1 MRHEMR
7 VYHFAKI
14 ENGVP
19 VMRDGTPIEIG
30 KKYTVDNIKMC
41 ERGFHGSVDPL
52 DALMY
57 APGSY
62 ISIRELS
69 GKIIKGDD
77 KVVASECVHVVGF
90 DGEEMLRKFAR
101 LCALDVIHLW
111 DAPDVAVRYLKTGDE
126 SIRRAALDAARR
138 AALDA
143 ARRAAWAAALDA
155 ASAARRAALAA
166 ARRAA
171 WAAARNAARYAAWD
185 AASAARRAAL
195 AAARDAAWAKLIKI
209 QSRRLKR
216 MVDYRIKKGM

>member
-1 MRHEMR
+1 MR

-41 ERGFHGSVDPL
+41 EWGFHGSVDPL

-111 DAPDVAVRYLKTGDE
+111 DAPDVVVRYLKTGDE
-126 SIRRAALDAARR
+126 SIRRAALDAA
-138 AALDA
+138 LDA
-143 ARRAAWAAALDA
+143 AGAAALGAAALDV
-155 ASAARRAALAA
+155 
-166 ARRAA
+166 A
-171 WAAARNAARYAAWD
+171 WAAVLDVAMNAARYAARY
-185 AASAARRAAL
+185 AARAAAL
-195 AAARDAAWAKLIKI
+195 DATRDAAWAKLMKI

-216 MVDYRIKKGM
+216 MIDYIIKKEM